1 MGNRA
6 SIVPTIFKDAR
17 SGVETFGVRVYD
29 DEGLAYDNS
38 WDSIPNDDMAVL
50 QKTMQSSDEFIS
62 GLLSFWQE
70 NERGLYIEQTWYE
83 WDEIKGYFE
92 QTGA

>member
-1 MGNRA
+1 
-6 SIVPTIFKDAR
+6 
-17 SGVETFGVRVYD
+17 
-29 DEGLAYDNS
+29 
-38 WDSIPNDDMAVL
+38 VL

-62 GLLSFWQE
+62 GLLSFCQE